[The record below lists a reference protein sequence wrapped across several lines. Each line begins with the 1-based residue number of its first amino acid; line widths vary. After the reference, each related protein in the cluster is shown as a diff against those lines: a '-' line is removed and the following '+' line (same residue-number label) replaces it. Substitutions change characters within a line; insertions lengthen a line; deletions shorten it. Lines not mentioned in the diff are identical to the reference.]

1 VTSPIGDGSGFPGF
15 AAARSIAVVGAS
27 ERNLLARI
35 ALGNLRRWGFR
46 GRVWGIHPSGA
57 PVDGVDIH
65 PSWDESGPA
74 DVALLAIGA
83 PRLPEAVRAGAVAGV
98 RRFVIPGAGANEGGR
113 EVEADLCAAVEEAGA
128 EILGPNC
135 MGFASLHSGV
145 VPYVGTLDPDL
156 PRGSVGLVSQS
167 GSVCELFTTMP
178 WRVGWSHVISVGNEL
193 SVDLTDALEFLVKDP
208 STQAIGLFVEGL
220 RRPAA
225 FRTALRGAAR
235 AGKPVVA
242 LKVGRTEASRE
253 GTVAHTGVLAGDARV
268 FGAVLRDAG
277 AVEAR
282 DVDEFQVILE
292 MLGKGL
298 RRDPGRVMYVG
309 DSGGQ
314 ANLFADLAASK
325 GVELPQAEES
335 TCRALRERFPS
346 LGDCANP
353 LDLWALGDPEATYS
367 DGVRL
372 LLERE
377 AHLLVLGLDKFL
389 ARSEPERAFV
399 RAGVH
404 AVDEPGAVVL
414 MAHGGSDSADEEIL
428 AACWE
433 RRIPVA
439 RGGERTLEA
448 LSALARWR
456 RWHQEPVAPAAIRV
470 APDPELAA
478 HAPES
483 EHAAKR
489 LLESVGIPVTR
500 DQEVRTPDEAVAAAR
515 DIGLPVVA
523 KIVGGAHKSEGGG
536 VRLDLWTEEAVEA
549 AARDLLQRSPRVL
562 VCEQRRGDLE
572 VIVGAFVDP
581 QFGPCGLI
589 GLGGLWTE
597 ALGEA
602 AVIAGPGSP
611 TTVRRALEP
620 HAWGR
625 LLLEGARGRRFPVDR
640 ITGVALRLIAL
651 VDVCRETLQSIEI
664 NPLVVDGDDVVAVD
678 ALTEPA
684 G

>member
-1 VTSPIGDGSGFPGF
+1 MGGGF
-15 AAARSIAVVGAS
+15 AAFVGARSVAIVGAS

-35 ALGNLRRWGFR
+35 AIGNLRRWGFR

-57 PVDGVDIH
+57 PVDGVATH
-65 PSWDESGPA
+65 PSWKETGPA

-83 PRLPEAVRAGAVAGV
+83 LRLPEAVRAAAAGV

-113 EVEADLCAAVEEAGA
+113 EVEPDLRAAVEEAQA
-128 EILGPNC
+128 EVIGPNC
-135 MGFASLHSGV
+135 MGFASLHSGL

-156 PRGSVGLVSQS
+156 PRGSVGLISQS

-193 SVDLTDALEFLVKDP
+193 TVDLTHALEFLVEDP
-208 STQAIGLFVEGL
+208 STRAIGLFVEGL
-220 RRPAA
+220 RRPDA
-225 FRTALRGAAR
+225 FRSALRRSAD

-242 LKVGRTEASRE
+242 LKVGRTEAARE
-253 GTVAHTGVLAGDARV
+253 GAVAHTGVLAGDARV

-282 DVDEFQVILE
+282 DIDELQVMLE

-298 RRDPGRVMYVG
+298 RRDTSRVLYVG

-314 ANLFADLAASK
+314 ANLFADLAAGK
-325 GVELPQAEES
+325 DIALPRPGEH

-346 LGDCANP
+346 LGDCSNP
-353 LDLWALGDPEATYS
+353 LDLWALGDPEATYR

-377 AHLLVLGLDKFL
+377 SHLVVLGLDKFL
-389 ARSEPERAFV
+389 ARAEPERAFV

-414 MAHGGSDSADEEIL
+414 MAYGGSDSADEDVL

-433 RRIPVA
+433 RRIPVT

-448 LSALARWR
+448 LSTLARWR
-456 RWHQEPVAPAAIRV
+456 RWREEPEVPAATPKV
-470 APDPELAA
+470 APDPQLAT
-478 HAPES
+478 HASES
-483 EHAAKR
+483 EQAAKR

-500 DQEVRTPDEAVAAAR
+500 DREVQSPDEAVAAAR

-523 KIVGGAHKSEGGG
+523 KVVGGAHKSESGG

-549 AARDLLQRSPRVL
+549 AAGDLLRRSPRVL

-602 AVIAGPGSP
+602 AAIAGPGSP
-611 TTVRRALEP
+611 TAVRRAMEP

-640 ITGVALRLIAL
+640 IVDVTLRLMAL
-651 VDVCRETLQSIEI
+651 AERCRETLRVIEI
-664 NPLVVDGDDVVAVD
+664 NPLVVDGDEVVAVD
-678 ALTEPA
+678 ALAEPA
-684 G
+684 R